1 MGREQEFTEYVGT
14 RWPRLVRTAV
24 LLGCPRAE
32 AEGVVRAALVRCLT
46 DWAQVRR
53 ADDREVYVHREL
65 VERLR
70 AAARRREP
78 AEPSTAAGD
87 DSDPVLGRLHR
98 LPEDQRLAV
107 VLCDY
112 AGLDEFQAASVAAL
126 PLARVEACL
135 VPARAALAT
144 TQPASSFREAG

>member
-1 MGREQEFTEYVGT
+1 VVGRDQEFTEYVGT

-32 AEGVVRAALVRCLT
+32 AESVVQEALVRCLT
-46 DWAQVRR
+46 DWSQVRR
-53 ADDREVYVHREL
+53 ADDRDAYVHRVL

-70 AAARRREP
+70 AAARHRESE
-78 AEPSTAAGD
+78 EPTGH
-87 DSDPVLGRLHR
+87 DPVLDRLHR

-112 AGLDEFQAASVAAL
+112 AGLDELQAATAAGL
-126 PLARVEACL
+126 PSARVEACL

-144 TQPASSFREAG
+144 TVPVPSFRAAG

>member
-1 MGREQEFTEYVGT
+1 VGRDREFTEYVGT

-32 AEGVVRAALVRCLT
+32 AEAVVRDALVRCLT
-46 DWAQVRR
+46 DWSKVRR
-53 ADDREVYVHREL
+53 ADDRDAYVHRVL

-70 AAARRREP
+70 AAARHRHPEEP
-78 AEPSTAAGD
+78 LPD
-87 DSDPVLGRLHR
+87 RHDPVLDRLHR

-112 AGLDEFQAASVAAL
+112 AGLDELQTAIAAGL
-126 PLARVEACL
+126 PSARIEACL
-135 VPARAALAT
+135 APARAALAT
-144 TQPASSFREAG
+144 TQPLTSYREAG

>member
-1 MGREQEFTEYVGT
+1 MGRDQEFTEYVGT

-32 AEGVVRAALVRCLT
+32 AEGVVRDALVRCLT
-46 DWAQVRR
+46 DWSQGTAGGRPRRVR
-53 ADDREVYVHREL
+53 APGAGREAPGRGEAPRVRGPAGPEHDL
-65 VERLR
+65 VL
-70 AAARRREP
+70 
-78 AEPSTAAGD
+78 D
-87 DSDPVLGRLHR
+87 RLHR

-112 AGLDEFQAASVAAL
+112 AGLDELQTATAAGL
-126 PLARVEACL
+126 PSARVEACL

-144 TQPASSFREAG
+144 TQPLTSFREAG

>member
-1 MGREQEFTEYVGT
+1 VGRDREFTEYVGT

-32 AEGVVRAALVRCLT
+32 AEGVVRDALVRCLT
-46 DWAQVRR
+46 DWSRVRR
-53 ADDREVYVHREL
+53 ADDRDAYVHRVL

-70 AAARRREP
+70 AAAKHRQP
-78 AEPSTAAGD
+78 GGPSVDGH
-87 DSDPVLGRLHR
+87 DPVLDRLHR

-112 AGLDEFQAASVAAL
+112 AGLDELQTAIATGL
-126 PLARVEACL
+126 PSARVEACL

-144 TQPASSFREAG
+144 TQPLTAFREAG

>member
-1 MGREQEFTEYVGT
+1 MDRDREFTEYVGT

-32 AEGVVRAALVRCLT
+32 AEGVVRDALVRCLM
-46 DWAQVRR
+46 DWSKVRR
-53 ADDREVYVHREL
+53 ADDRDAYVHRVL

-70 AAARRREP
+70 AAAKHREP
-78 AEPSTAAGD
+78 EEPSGGHD
-87 DSDPVLGRLHR
+87 LVLDRLHR

-112 AGLDEFQAASVAAL
+112 AGLDELQTAIAAGL
-126 PLARVEACL
+126 PSARVEACL
-135 VPARAALAT
+135 VPARAALAA
-144 TQPASSFREAG
+144 TQPFSSFREAG